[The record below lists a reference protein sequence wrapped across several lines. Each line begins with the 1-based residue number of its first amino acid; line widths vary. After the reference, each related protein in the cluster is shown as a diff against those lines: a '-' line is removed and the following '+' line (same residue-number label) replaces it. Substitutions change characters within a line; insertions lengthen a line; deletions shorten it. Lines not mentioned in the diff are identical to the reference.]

1 MKCIGEPEIST
12 TQCVNIDLQ
21 SNYHVSIIMTFYT
34 PH

>member
-21 SNYHVSIIMTFYT
+21 SHYIIMIFYT
-34 PH
+34 PY